1 MLSSRKSC
9 LLFLN
14 CETLTPANYYFETSF
29 LIWIYIPKSHDLK
42 LVSLSDLQRKI
53 INRRNELRKEIKK

>member
-29 LIWIYIPKSHDLK
+29 LIWIYIPKSYDLK
-42 LVSLSDLQRKI
+42 LTSLSDLQERLLI
-53 INRRNELRKEIKK
+53 DVMS